1 LIHKIKTN
9 ADFFWLSKS
18 EIYAQFSTT
27 IMKLAPTIVILGS
40 LLTAGSLHAK
50 WSRIPIIK
58 EKPVNAITGPA
69 SKATLENSSGF
80 GHVDSILSGDIT
92 ANSTVSAGK
101 SFVLINLGKPVLISS
116 SSFVNDGIEGRA
128 TLSASADK
136 NGWAVLEEKVF
147 SAADRTVEFKFA
159 GMQAKFVKLEFAL
172 SKGGMIRHLQF
183 FGAVSDK
190 GYAVKQTAD
199 GKDGKPMDLLNGL
212 GGARVVYAAP
222 KPANGLDTAVAYN
235 QFAFPES
242 DEKYRTLIYDFGQ
255 LRILN
260 EFASVH
266 SPRPVRFEVFAFDN
280 LPEKEDWRGRMAFD
294 PNDFGSAKPVAV
306 AEDTRGTGSL
316 KVKPSKPVKTRYLAL
331 RWEPEF
337 NPPDFQCTGSAEG
350 NVSSVV
356 TTNTVVITN
365 ANGTHTVV
373 TVSVGA
379 APGAGASTSP
389 VTPETPAQAIAQGAA
404 LSSDTSTVTST
415 TYAAGV
421 NPLNP
426 GNATPLSSS
435 TSSGGTTVVVVTNPT
450 TGVTTT
456 TSSSKTVDTTTGN
469 VISTIVTESKTS
481 SGATTTTV
489 NQTST
494 NPATGTTT
502 TIENATN
509 TGTGGN
515 NSVTSTTTGT
525 NSNNNS
531 PSLSGAPTGNGSTNA
546 NISNTINTAPVSP

>member
-1 LIHKIKTN
+1 
-9 ADFFWLSKS
+9 
-18 EIYAQFSTT
+18 
-27 IMKLAPTIVILGS
+27 MKLAPTIVILGS

-69 SKATLENSSGF
+69 SKASLDSSAGF
-80 GHVDSILSGDIT
+80 GQVDSILSSDIT

-147 SAADRTVEFKFA
+147 SAADRNVEFKFA
-159 GMQAKFVKLEFAL
+159 GMQAKFVKLELAL
-172 SKGGMIRHLQF
+172 SKGGIIRHLQF
-183 FGAVSDK
+183 FGASTDK

-199 GKDGKPMDLLNGL
+199 GKGGKPMDLLNGL

-222 KPANGLDTAVAYN
+222 KPANGLDTAIAYN

-294 PNDFGSAKPVAV
+294 PNDFGNAKPVAV
-306 AEDTRGTGSL
+306 AEDTRGIGSL
-316 KVKPSKPVKTRYLAL
+316 TAKPAKPVKTRYLAL

-337 NPPDFQCTGSAEG
+337 NPPDFQCTAAAGG
-350 NVSSVV
+350 NGNIVTSETVVVTNADGTKSVV
-356 TTNTVVITN
+356 T
-365 ANGTHTVV
+365 V
-373 TVSVGA
+373 TVSS
-379 APGAGASTSP
+379 APGAGAASSS
-389 VTPETPAQAIAQGAA
+389 VTPSNPAQAQAQGYAMQN
-404 LSSDTSTVTST
+404 DTTTIATT
-415 TYAAGV
+415 TYPKGTD
-421 NPLNP
+421 PLNP
-426 GNATPLSSS
+426 GTTPPVS
-435 TSSGGTTVVVVTNPT
+435 TTQTTGTTTITTTTNPS
-450 TGVTTT
+450 TGGTTT
-456 TSSSKTVDTTTGN
+456 TSSTTTPPDANGN
-469 VISTIVTESKTS
+469 S
-481 SGATTTTV
+481 TTTTL
-489 NQTST
+489 T
-494 NPATGTTT
+494 
-502 TIENATN
+502 ENKDSS
-509 TGTGGN
+509 GN
-515 NSVTSTTTGT
+515 VTSTTTNQNQTSTDSNGKTTTTLPTQQTPTTTPGT
-525 NSNNNS
+525 VNSNTS
-531 PSLSGAPTGNGSTNA
+531 PSLSGAPTGSGGLSTNQ
-546 NISNTINTAPVSP
+546 SNTIATSPPPVSGKPN